1 MANESV
7 RARPAWRIPREKDS
21 QGTAWRLRSPPAR
34 TLGRQRPRGT
44 GRAQS
49 LPCLFPDAK
58 PSWRVLPAPR
68 FCPLTQPREGLCA
81 PKYRP
86 STRWPSRQVSALG
99 KSTLCLRSPSQ
110 VQWARGRIR
119 LRSRWGRSRWGQ
131 RSVAFCCS
139 KKATADWN
147 HVVGIKSRS
156 PSFLSLIGG
165 ALFIRLKET
174 VKYLSINEPHLPVDL
189 LT

>member
-1 MANESV
+1 MWPTNLSAPSRP
-7 RARPAWRIPREKDS
+7 RASRGKRTPKAPSGGSARRQPGPLAGRGRVEPA
-21 QGTAWRLRSPPAR
+21 GRSPFLAYSR
-34 TLGRQRPRGT
+34 TLDQAGGS
-44 GRAQS
+44 S
-49 LPCLFPDAK
+49 LPLFSAH
-58 PSWRVLPAPR
+58 S
-68 FCPLTQPREGLCA
+68 TQPREGLCA

-86 STRWPSRQVSALG
+86 STRWPSGQVSALG
-99 KSTLCLRSPSQ
+99 KWTLCLRSPSQ

-119 LRSRWGRSRWGQ
+119 LQSRWGR
-131 RSVAFCCS
+131 RSVAFSCR

-147 HVVGIKSRS
+147 HVVGIKSSS